1 MEEMISVPKWVLES
15 IKDTLRIQ
23 YNIYEGKTDTCQKRN
38 VRESFILAQ
47 KLLDG
52 EEITGM
58 ERTEKYKNI

>member
-38 VRESFILAQ
+38 VRESFILAL

-52 EEITGM
+52 DEITGM
-58 ERTEKYKNI
+58 ERTEKYKKL

>member
-38 VRESFILAQ
+38 VRESFILAL
-47 KLLDG
+47 KLLNGD
-52 EEITGM
+52 EITGM
-58 ERTEKYKNI
+58 ERTEKYKKL

>member
-1 MEEMISVPKWVLES
+1 MEEMISVPKWVLEV

-38 VRESFILAQ
+38 VRESLIFAQ

-52 EEITGM
+52 VKITGM
-58 ERTEKYKNI
+58 ERTEKYKKI

>member
-38 VRESFILAQ
+38 VRESFIHAQ
-47 KLLDG
+47 KLLNGD
-52 EEITGM
+52 EITGM

>member
-38 VRESFILAQ
+38 VRESFILAL

-52 EEITGM
+52 DEITGM
-58 ERTEKYKNI
+58 EKTEKYKNI

>member
-38 VRESFILAQ
+38 VRESFILVL
-47 KLLDG
+47 KLLNGD
-52 EEITGM
+52 EITGM
-58 ERTEKYKNI
+58 ERTEKYKKL